1 MQCISFFSKHVIS
14 SVAKYMPSGTAA
26 GADKSFLSALQMTIK
41 KIFFAAALRKIQVA
55 TKMLL

>member
-1 MQCISFFSKHVIS
+1 
-14 SVAKYMPSGTAA
+14 MPGGTAA

-41 KIFFAAALRKIQVA
+41 KIFSTAALRKIQVA